1 MADPIGGRLEI
12 GSSPIGGAGPSPT
25 GSVKRGNDRSCTTT
39 TTNNEQHILKKRFFF
54 VRFNLRCIETEDVVF
69 YILTKHVFGKNEK
82 KIVLLLFCTK

>member
-1 MADPIGGRLEI
+1 MEEDSRLEVLPLEELVPRQQALSKGVMI
-12 GSSPIGGAGPSPT
+12 DLAQLQQ
-25 GSVKRGNDRSCTTT
+25 RTT
-39 TTNNEQHILKKRFFF
+39 HPKKEIFF